1 MNSERRAVVCD
12 VPLYAQHRTNLCW
25 AYCIIMREEYLD
37 HPDGGFASQDEADAR
52 ARALSAATY
61 EGKSRRRRY
70 NHSGRVPAD
79 DAGVPASIDAL
90 VDLLEKHGPVF
101 GIFHAWFWNHCVLV
115 TGADADTDTVYVND
129 PHGHRLTMT
138 WAQFLKGKGLSRLF
152 RYRLLRIRVPRKSE

>member
-1 MNSERRAVVCD
+1 MKAVRYD
-12 VPLYAQHRTNLCW
+12 VPLYSQHKTNLCW
-25 AYCIIMREEYLD
+25 AYCIIMREEYLGK
-37 HPDGGFASQDEADAR
+37 PDGSFAPQSEADGR
-52 ARALSAATY
+52 ARDLSAATY

-79 DAGVPASIDAL
+79 DAGIPADIGAL
-90 VDLLEKHGPVF
+90 VGLLGEHGPVY

-115 TGADADTDTVYVND
+115 TGADADNDIVYVND
-129 PHGHRLTMT
+129 PHGHRLTLT